1 MKNRPIISKPENEA
15 VIRKCQSCNIAM
27 VDPEGKPYVIPMN
40 FGYADDHVYFHGSAT
55 GKKVDVLK
63 NRADICIAFSTDHE
77 LRYVDEEVACSWSMR
92 YRSVLVYGKA
102 EFVEDPD
109 EKINILNVI
118 MAHYAERK
126 FEYNAPSIREVM
138 VFKVKVDK
146 MEGRIYG
153 Y

>member
-63 NRADICIAFSTDHE
+63 NQADVCIAFSTDHE

-102 EFVEDPD
+102 QIVEDPD
-109 EKINILNVI
+109 EKINILNII
-118 MAHYAERK
+118 MSHYAERK

-138 VFKVKVDK
+138 VFKVKVEK
-146 MEGRIYG
+146 LEGRVYG

>member
-1 MKNRPIISKPENEA
+1 MKNRPIISRPELEA
-15 VIRKCQSCNIAM
+15 TIRKCQTCSVAM

-40 FGYADDHVYFHGSAT
+40 FGFTGDYVYFHGSST
-55 GKKVDVLK
+55 GKKVEVLK
-63 NRADICIAFSTDHE
+63 NNPDVCISFSTDHE

-102 EFVEDPD
+102 EFVEDPE
-109 EKINILNVI
+109 EKIDVLNVF
-118 MAHYAERK
+118 MAHYTDRK

-146 MEGRIYG
+146 MEGRVYG

>member
-1 MKNRPIISKPENEA
+1 MKNRPIIFKPELEA
-15 VIRKCQSCNIAM
+15 IIRKCQTCCIAM

-40 FGYADDHVYFHGSAT
+40 FGFADGHVYFHGSAK

-63 NRADICIAFSTDHE
+63 NKADVCIAFSTDHE
-77 LRYVDEEVACSWSMR
+77 LRYVTEEVACSWSMR

-102 EFVEDPD
+102 EFVENPE
-109 EKINILNVI
+109 EKIDILNII

-126 FEYNAPSIREVM
+126 FEYNAPSIKEVM
-138 VFKVKVDK
+138 VFKVRIDK
-146 MEGRIYG
+146 IDGRLYG

>member
-1 MKNRPIISKPENEA
+1 MKNRPIISTAENEA
-15 VIRKCQSCNIAM
+15 VILKCQTCNLAM

-40 FGYADDHVYFHGSAT
+40 FGFAGDYVYFHGSAK

-63 NRADICIAFSTDHE
+63 NQADVCIAFSTDHE

-102 EFVEDPD
+102 EFVEDPE
-109 EKINILNVI
+109 EKIKCLNII

-126 FEYNAPSIREVM
+126 FEYNAPAIREVM

-146 MEGRIYG
+146 MEGRVYG

>member
-15 VIRKCQSCNIAM
+15 VIRKCQTCSIAM
-27 VDPEGKPYVIPMN
+27 VDPEGKPYIIPMN
-40 FGYADDHVYFHGSAT
+40 FGYANDHVYIHGSAR

-63 NRADICIAFSTDHE
+63 NQSDVCISFSTDHE

-92 YRSVLVYGKA
+92 YRSVLIYGKA
-102 EFVEDPD
+102 EFVENPE
-109 EKINILNVI
+109 EKITILNII
-118 MAHYAERK
+118 MAHYADRK
-126 FEYNAPSIREVM
+126 FEYNDPAIREVM

-146 MEGRIYG
+146 MEGRVYG

>member
-15 VIRKCQSCNIAM
+15 VIRRCQTCCLAM
-27 VDPEGKPYVIPMN
+27 VDPEGKPYIIPMN
-40 FGYADDHVYFHGSAT
+40 FGYADDHVYFHGSAR

-63 NRADICIAFSTDHE
+63 NQADVCISFSTDHE

-92 YRSVLVYGKA
+92 YRSVLIYGKA
-102 EFVEDPD
+102 EFVENPE
-109 EKINILNVI
+109 EKITILNII
-118 MAHYAERK
+118 MAHYADRN
-126 FEYNAPSIREVM
+126 FEYNDPAIREVM

-146 MEGRIYG
+146 MEGRVYG

>member
-15 VIRKCQSCNIAM
+15 VIRKCQTCSIAM
-27 VDPEGKPYVIPMN
+27 VDPEGKPYIIPMN
-40 FGYADDHVYFHGSAT
+40 FGYANDHVYFHGSAR

-63 NRADICIAFSTDHE
+63 NQSDVCISFSTDHE

-92 YRSVLVYGKA
+92 YRSVLIYGKA
-102 EFVEDPD
+102 EFVENPE
-109 EKINILNVI
+109 EKITILNII
-118 MAHYAERK
+118 MAHYADRK
-126 FEYNAPSIREVM
+126 FEYNDPAIREVM

-146 MEGRIYG
+146 MEGRVYG